1 MAPFH
6 GSLTFPAK
14 TDARFSPG
22 DVAVDLLMGHKWSA
36 SISGASNIENLA
48 FSTRHLNPDSPFN
61 TEGPQW
67 LEVLRRFSAAKSLSL
82 KSMYVVPPIAFALKQ
97 VIEKG
102 VTDVLPAVQELS
114 IFRSLSAGPVRE
126 AIEQFVAARGLSVFE
141 TPAFSGW
148 RFSAVT

>member
-1 MAPFH
+1 
-6 GSLTFPAK
+6 
-14 TDARFSPG
+14 
-22 DVAVDLLMGHKWSA
+22 MGHKWSA

-61 TEGPQW
+61 TEGPRW